1 MGKTQYNVSAR
12 LDDKDYNELKFL
24 HKLHN
29 RTNRTKISLADCIRF
44 AINDM
49 YDIEVKKEE
58 NRGILNEFLQEL
70 KQDKEDKASNLSEQE
85 AFIKSLEAMQKQE
98 EEKAAINHTQ
108 KTVKQSQQAKKG
120 NTPKTAQKAST
131 GQNKQ
136 SQTVNK
142 ETVKPVMDKKEIV
155 KENTEANK
163 ANTGTK

>member
-29 RTNRTKISLADCIRF
+29 RINRTKISLADCIRF
-44 AINDM
+44 AINDIYEM
-49 YDIEVKKEE
+49 EVKKPE
-58 NRGILNEFLQEL
+58 NSHILNEFLQEL
-70 KQDKEDKASNLSEQE
+70 KRDKEDKQDNISEQE

-120 NTPKTAQKAST
+120 NTPKQAQKAST

>member
-58 NRGILNEFLQEL
+58 NRSILNEFLHEL
-70 KQDKEDKASNLSEQE
+70 KADNTVKQESISEQE
-85 AFIKSLEAMQKQE
+85 AFIKSLEAMQAEK
-98 EEKAAINHTQ
+98 EEKEAVNHTQ
-108 KTVKQSQQAKKG
+108 KTIKASQTAKKA
-120 NTPKTAQKAST
+120 NTSKTAQKAVTS
-131 GQNKQ
+131 QNKQ
-136 SQTVNK
+136 PQQ
-142 ETVKPVMDKKEIV
+142 DKKEIV
-155 KENTEANK
+155 KANTEEKKEEAK
-163 ANTGTK
+163 NTATK